1 MHINVLRS
9 KNHNREVLVPRG
21 DGEVLVPRGDGEGGL
36 ARVWSLFV
44 SRAAAPFSS
53 RLQYAAPTVMGFKC
67 GEEEGGNMAGGL
79 PE

>member
-1 MHINVLRS
+1 MHENVLRL
-9 KNHNREVLVPRG
+9 KNQNREVL
-21 DGEVLVPRGDGEGGL
+21 GGL
-36 ARVWSLFV
+36 VRVWSLFV

>member
-1 MHINVLRS
+1 MHENVLRL
-9 KNHNREVLVPRG
+9 KNQNREVL
-21 DGEVLVPRGDGEGGL
+21 GGL
-36 ARVWSLFV
+36 VRVWRLFV